1 MSYNTDSS
9 IRKKIDDLLAINAS
23 IRANLGTKTAHD
35 VGSEQ
40 AADDLWIQLLI
51 DIRAIDPEYYASI
64 ASNEEKEMIS
74 QKIYSKRKFRR
85 LNKG

>member
-1 MSYNTDSS
+1 MSYNTDTT
-9 IRKKIDDLLAINAS
+9 IRKRIDALLEINAS
-23 IRANLGTKTAHD
+23 IRANLGTKTVKD

-40 AADDLWIQLLI
+40 AADDFWIQLLI
-51 DIRAIDPEYYASI
+51 DIRDIDPEYYASI

-85 LNKG
+85 LQKG